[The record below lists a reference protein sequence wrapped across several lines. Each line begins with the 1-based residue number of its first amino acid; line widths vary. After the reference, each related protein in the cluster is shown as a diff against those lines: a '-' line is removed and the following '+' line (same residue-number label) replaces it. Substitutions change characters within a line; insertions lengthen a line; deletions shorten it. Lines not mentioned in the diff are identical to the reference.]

1 MNSRKNAE
9 SSHGYSLIELV
20 ITMSLILM
28 LAFLVLSM
36 SITGTRAQKY
46 AERMT
51 RVTEITQQL
60 LDEMQT
66 DLQSSVRL
74 FHNDAIGTAYT
85 ALLDLSTLPT
95 PSSALLPT
103 LDPAGVFE
111 PDVVGSEKTGT
122 AMLFARHA
130 WTDEFQVTS
139 GNSYR
144 VDIYRL
150 QGYYMSQEDGGPQP
164 GSATGMN
171 LVRFTSEPLADG
183 NQIERISDPTDRIE
197 FLQHLLN
204 QTPDLFGDVHDRT
217 QVAWKVGQDPADT
230 DTLRQIMSDGSLS
243 DSSVAPRTAGTW
255 QIHPDPAQTSG
266 SMLFY
271 RHHSV
276 ATNYAPGVMGVG
288 SYGIIDNTGDGF
300 PHGFE
305 VQIIGPAAARQ
316 ILLHLTLVSTN
327 RNGRQAYHDLQVI
340 GDTRDL

>member
-1 MNSRKNAE
+1 MNSRSRNQ
-9 SSHGYSLIELV
+9 SSAGYSLIELV

-36 SITGTRAQKY
+36 SITGTNAQKY
-46 AERMT
+46 ADRMT

-74 FHNDAIGTAYT
+74 FHNDAIGSAYIG
-85 ALLDLSTLPT
+85 LLDLSGLPT
-95 PSSALLPT
+95 PVSALLPT

-122 AMLFARHA
+122 SMLFTRHA

-139 GNSYR
+139 GNTYR
-144 VDIYRL
+144 VDVYRL
-150 QGYYMSQEDGGPQP
+150 QGYYMSIEDAGPQP

-183 NQIERISDPTDRIE
+183 NQIDRITDPTDQAE
-197 FLQHLLN
+197 FLQHLLT
-204 QTPDLFGDVHDRT
+204 QSPDLFGDVHDSAA
-217 QVAWKVGQDPADT
+217 VAWKVGQDPALT
-230 DTLRQIMSDGSLS
+230 DTMRQIMSDGSLS
-243 DSSVAPRTAGTW
+243 DSSAAPRTAGTW
-255 QIHPDPAQTSG
+255 QIHPDPAQSSG

-288 SYGIIDNTGDGF
+288 RYGIIDNTGNGF

-305 VQIIGPAAARQ
+305 VQIIGPASARQ

-327 RNGRQAYHDLQVI
+327 NNGRQAFHDLQVI